1 MNALGRLDWIG
12 LVTWAVLW
20 LGYALWADQGGG
32 RARSLMVSIALRRR
46 AWMREAY
53 RRENR
58 ITDVGLIGSLMQSAT
73 FFSSTTL
80 LILGGLFAVLG
91 TIEKSAEVLQGLP
104 FAARTT
110 QELLEIK
117 ALALTLVFIY
127 AFLRFTWSLRQFNLV
142 GIVVGSYPTLE
153 THRADDDRAIAQA
166 SDLNEL
172 AGSNFAQGLRAYYFA
187 IPLLVWLI
195 NPWLLLGGAGVITAT
210 TYSMEFRSA
219 TVRAL
224 YRDASDDR

>member
-127 AFLRFTWSLRQFNLV
+127 AFLRFTWSLRQFNLLSILI
-142 GIVVGSYPTLE
+142 GGAPLPGASEAEQQSYVRKAGLINSF
-153 THRADDDRAIAQA
+153 AGDDFNR
-166 SDLNEL
+166 
-172 AGSNFAQGLRAYYFA
+172 GVRAYYFA
-187 IPLLVWLI
+187 LAALTWLIQPVLFLLVTT
-195 NPWLLLGGAGVITAT
+195 AVVI
-210 TYSMEFRSA
+210 
-219 TVRAL
+219 VL
-224 YRDASDDR
+224 YRRDYRSRTLAVVSGE